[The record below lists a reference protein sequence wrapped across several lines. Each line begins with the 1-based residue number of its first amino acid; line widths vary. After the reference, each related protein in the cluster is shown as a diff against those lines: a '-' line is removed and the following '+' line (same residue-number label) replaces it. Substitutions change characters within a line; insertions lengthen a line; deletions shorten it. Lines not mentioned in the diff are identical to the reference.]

1 MIRRT
6 AALLAALM
14 MLVSFAAAEGELRG
28 YSAEEGYVYVTFGQY
43 YQSIDGGIPDEGTQ
57 TWEWHKIAVKEK
69 KAGVTIDP
77 DTLEKDPVLWRVLE
91 ADGERALLMSE
102 YVLLAGVQHSNLGEF
117 SSFGGDFSRTDLGK
131 RLNGPFL
138 EDTFTAEEQ
147 EALLPYDETTGKVF
161 IPDRATLKNK
171 DYGFTTNKARKAW
184 ATEYAVRCSGAYMY
198 QTKNG
203 NHSPYWTRTQSSKRT
218 YQANATKVDGS
229 IGVLSVTGDDV
240 GARPM
245 ILLDLARVTVE
256 GGSGTK
262 ENPYR
267 LVAGTGTEET
277 APESEDG
284 TGN

>member
-91 ADGERALLMSE
+91 ADGERALLRSE

-117 SSFGGDFSRTDLGK
+117 SSFGG
-131 RLNGPFL
+131 GP
-138 EDTFTAEEQ
+138 TVV
-147 EALLPYDETTGKVF
+147 P
-161 IPDRATLKNK
+161 
-171 DYGFTTNKARKAW
+171 
-184 ATEYAVRCSGAYMY
+184 SGS
-198 QTKNG
+198 T
-203 NHSPYWTRTQSSKRT
+203 
-218 YQANATKVDGS
+218 
-229 IGVLSVTGDDV
+229 
-240 GARPM
+240 
-245 ILLDLARVTVE
+245 
-256 GGSGTK
+256 
-262 ENPYR
+262 
-267 LVAGTGTEET
+267 
-277 APESEDG
+277 
-284 TGN
+284 